1 MGRDTAGPAPD
12 IPEGSISPDVAFRIL
27 GMAFN
32 GDRSEFVVRPNSS
45 RAPTQRTVA
54 ARRRF
59 GRRRQRQAHRAAVAG
74 AV

>member
-1 MGRDTAGPAPD
+1 MSEDTAGFAAKIPQAP
-12 IPEGSISPDVAFRIL
+12 IAPDVAFRIL
-27 GMAFN
+27 GMAFD

-45 RAPTQRTVA
+45 RTPTQRTVA